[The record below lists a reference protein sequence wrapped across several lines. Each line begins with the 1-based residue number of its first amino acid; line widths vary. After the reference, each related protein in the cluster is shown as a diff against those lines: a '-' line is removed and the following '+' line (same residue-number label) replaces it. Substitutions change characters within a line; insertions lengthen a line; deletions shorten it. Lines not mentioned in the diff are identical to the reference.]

1 MRKSAVP
8 SIIPHPEH
16 THRLSPRVQPP
27 NCAPRRKNILRM
39 NLFASAILA
48 VTLLAPQFARAQA
61 SEIPSAA
68 PPQAAGNSEQRGR
81 ALIDQMI
88 AALGGD
94 AWLKRTTM
102 SAQGR
107 TATFFQGRPNP
118 GVDYANEYRRF
129 ATPASAAGP
138 ALPDALRQ
146 NFLGDR
152 GMIMPGKIT
161 SVVHIWL
168 DGHGYEVTYKGK
180 TELPKEQVEGH
191 YRNAAHSIEEIVH
204 SWIDAPGVMII
215 AEGSGMVERHIVDK
229 VTVLT
234 ANNDAVT
241 LELDSTTHL
250 PLRRTYQWRNPQFND
265 FDEEVETF
273 DDYHTIQGLPTALT
287 LTLYHNDD
295 MTNQRYLTNV
305 VYNAPLSPD
314 LFNPD
319 LPLSKKK

>member
-1 MRKSAVP
+1 MRQTAIQKAN
-8 SIIPHPEH
+8 PHPAR
-16 THRLSPRVQPP
+16 THRPAASVQPP
-27 NCAPRRKNILRM
+27 NPVPPPKYIFSMKL
-39 NLFASAILA
+39 LTSAILA
-48 VTLLAPQFARAQA
+48 ATLFAPQLSRAQA

-88 AALGGD
+88 AALGGE
-94 AWLKRTTM
+94 AWLHRTSM
-102 SAQGR
+102 SAEGR

-129 ATPASAAGP
+129 PASGQP
-138 ALPDALRQ
+138 EALRQ

-152 GMIMPGKIT
+152 GMIMPGKVT
-161 SVVHIWL
+161 GVVHIWR
-168 DGHGYEVTYKGK
+168 DGQGYEITYKGK
-180 TELPKEQVEGH
+180 TELPKEQVASH

-204 SWIDAPGVMII
+204 SWINAPGVMIL
-215 AEGSGMVERHIVDK
+215 AEGSGMVERRIADK

-234 ANNDAVT
+234 AQNDAVT
-241 LELDSTTHL
+241 LELDATTHL

-295 MTNQRYLTNV
+295 MTSQRYLTNV

>member
-1 MRKSAVP
+1 MKLF
-8 SIIPHPEH
+8 
-16 THRLSPRVQPP
+16 TFT
-27 NCAPRRKNILRM
+27 
-39 NLFASAILA
+39 LFAA
-48 VTLLAPQFARAQA
+48 TLFAPQLARAQA

-68 PPQAAGNSEQRGR
+68 PPQAAGTSDQRGR

-94 AWLKRTTM
+94 AWLKRTAM
-102 SAQGR
+102 SAEGR

-129 ATPASAAGP
+129 AIPASASVP
-138 ALPDALRQ
+138 AQPDALRQ

-152 GMIMPGKIT
+152 GMIMPGKVT
-161 SVVHIWL
+161 GVVHIWL
-168 DGHGYEVTYKGK
+168 EGHGYEITYKGK
-180 TELPKEQVEGH
+180 TELPALQVEGH
-191 YRNAAHSIEEIVH
+191 YRNQTHSIEEVVH
-204 SWIDAPGVMII
+204 SWIHTPGVMIL
-215 AEGSGMVERHIVDK
+215 AEGTTMVDRHIADK

-250 PLRRTYQWRNPQFND
+250 PLRRTYQWRNPQFKD
-265 FDEEVETF
+265 FDEEMETF

-287 LTLYHNDD
+287 LTLYHNGD
-295 MTNQRYLTNV
+295 MTSQRFLTNV
-305 VYNAPLSPD
+305 SYNAPLSPD